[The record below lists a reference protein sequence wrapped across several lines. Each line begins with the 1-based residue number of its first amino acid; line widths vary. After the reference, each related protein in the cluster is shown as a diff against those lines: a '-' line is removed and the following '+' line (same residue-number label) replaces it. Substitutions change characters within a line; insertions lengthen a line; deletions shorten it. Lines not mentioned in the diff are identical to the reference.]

1 MQWVAL
7 VDNLKAFNKYPW
19 GEICYERTLFGLQ
32 RALENRVSKY
42 QDKNKKQREKLQLKH
57 IVLLDFHIPF
67 GYVWFPENTKER
79 KKMQRKMIFLCLV
92 VL

>member
-1 MQWVAL
+1 MREHYL
-7 VDNLKAFNKYPW
+7 VCKELW
-19 GEICYERTLFGLQ
+19 RTVYSNTKI
-32 RALENRVSKY
+32 RR
-42 QDKNKKQREKLQLKH
+42 KQREKLQLKH